1 MNKFAAII
9 RDKMNIIVRVEERPT
24 EERARKAGEFFT
36 KRGGWYTIA
45 EGAEEIEMYKTMI
58 NL

>member
-9 RDKMNIIVRVEERPT
+9 YDKMNIIVRVEERPT
-24 EERARKAGEFFT
+24 RERAEMAGRFFT
-36 KRGGWYTIA
+36 RRTGWYKIA
-45 EGAEEIEMYKTMI
+45 QGAEDIEMYKAII